1 LGRVDERGPEK
12 NRGDETITYCNERD
26 TVQIETEKPYPGR
39 RRGRKQILENMF
51 CGIIIIIIIGQA
63 ADVLRLRRAAPGADQ
78 L

>member
-1 LGRVDERGPEK
+1 
-12 NRGDETITYCNERD
+12 
-26 TVQIETEKPYPGR
+26 
-39 RRGRKQILENMF
+39 MF